1 MPSEQ
6 IRTHLISM
14 YCVLSKATTAVVGAS
29 PTAEE
34 KQLKAQ
40 IAALYH
46 QNKQRDHHQLLSRQK
61 IIEDR
66 KEYLE
71 KLNTEREEE
80 EGRRQEELVRQ
91 QLVAEQRRLEAE
103 RQERERLR
111 QEAELRQVQ
120 ARHLKEKVAQFSQ
133 TAIGQKVNLFFEVAI
148 RIIFKI
154 VSLNCLGY

>member
-1 MPSEQ
+1 M
-6 IRTHLISM
+6 
-14 YCVLSKATTAVVGAS
+14 
-29 PTAEE
+29 
-34 KQLKAQ
+34 
-40 IAALYH
+40 
-46 QNKQRDHHQLLSRQK
+46 SRQK

-80 EGRRQEELVRQ
+80 EGRRQEELIRQ
-91 QLVAEQRRLEAE
+91 QLLAEQRRLEAE

-133 TAIGQKVNLFFEVAI
+133 TAIGQKVRRFF
-148 RIIFKI
+148 
-154 VSLNCLGY
+154 SLLMSVYEITQFCYLGYQKDGR

>member
-1 MPSEQ
+1 MILYVVSNDQ
-6 IRTHLISM
+6 ICNFLN
-14 YCVLSKATTAVVGAS
+14 KA
-29 PTAEE
+29 
-34 KQLKAQ
+34 
-40 IAALYH
+40 
-46 QNKQRDHHQLLSRQK
+46 RDHHQLLSRQK

-80 EGRRQEELVRQ
+80 EGRRQEELIRQ
-91 QLVAEQRRLEAE
+91 QLLAEQRRLEAE

-133 TAIGQKVNLFFEVAI
+133 TAIGQKVI
-148 RIIFKI
+148 Q
-154 VSLNCLGY
+154 SS

>member
-1 MPSEQ
+1 
-6 IRTHLISM
+6 
-14 YCVLSKATTAVVGAS
+14 
-29 PTAEE
+29 
-34 KQLKAQ
+34 LKV
-40 IAALYH
+40 
-46 QNKQRDHHQLLSRQK
+46 RDHHQLLSRQK

-80 EGRRQEELVRQ
+80 EGRRQEELIRQ
-91 QLVAEQRRLEAE
+91 QLAAEQRRLEAE

-133 TAIGQKVNLFFEVAI
+133 TAIGQKVCMTHRLSVHCL
-148 RIIFKI
+148 IF
-154 VSLNCLGY
+154 L